1 MPKRIIYVYLFAC
14 IRARIYTCMS
24 VIMNV
29 FGILQEYYKKEC
41 QKLMRMIMGD
51 RFLVVL
57 YIFWVFIVQTPY
69 MSKIFYIYIKSPS
82 FGRED
87 YYIIKR

>member
-14 IRARIYTCMS
+14 IRARIYTCMY

-29 FGILQEYYKKEC
+29 FGILQYKKEC
-41 QKLMRMIMGD
+41 QKLVKMIMGD

-57 YIFWVFIVQTPY
+57 YIFWVYIVQTPH
-69 MSKIFYIYIKSPS
+69 MSKIFLYIHQVSES
-82 FGRED
+82 WS
-87 YYIIKR
+87 